1 MLQLAKF
8 ALAAA
13 IVAWLCRGP
22 LDVRRLTQVSFSPQL
37 ILLAAILLISMLLPA
52 VRWWWLL
59 RIQRIDVFLW
69 QVTKMTWAGYVTGL
83 ILPGAVS
90 GDLAKSY
97 LICRDQPDARA
108 RSLSTVLVDRL
119 IGLYSLILL
128 GCMSGIWQL
137 IISQPVPSIRVMC
150 GAMIV
155 LMVGST
161 LAMAAVLFSPVG
173 RIAARFAPPA
183 WVEGWDASHRLYQQ
197 SKSALALCLGLSL
210 VSSALTAVAFAA
222 ADRTLGGSLNGAVS
236 WSASLLIGP
245 LVVLANC
252 LPFTPGGIG
261 VAEATSSQLFRGVG
275 STSGAEM
282 MLAIRLMMALLSL
295 PALLILFGRRE
306 ADTSSPTHPFT
317 RAVPPDETQSRPPLA
332 A

>member
-1 MLQLAKF
+1 
-8 ALAAA
+8 
-13 IVAWLCRGP
+13 
-22 LDVRRLTQVSFSPQL
+22 
-37 ILLAAILLISMLLPA
+37 
-52 VRWWWLL
+52 
-59 RIQRIDVFLW
+59 
-69 QVTKMTWAGYVTGL
+69 
-83 ILPGAVS
+83 
-90 GDLAKSY
+90 
-97 LICRDQPDARA
+97 
-108 RSLSTVLVDRL
+108 
-119 IGLYSLILL
+119 
-128 GCMSGIWQL
+128 
-137 IISQPVPSIRVMC
+137 
-150 GAMIV
+150 
-155 LMVGST
+155 
-161 LAMAAVLFSPVG
+161 
-173 RIAARFAPPA
+173 
-183 WVEGWDASHRLYQQ
+183 
-197 SKSALALCLGLSL
+197 
-210 VSSALTAVAFAA
+210 
-222 ADRTLGGSLNGAVS
+222 VS